1 MPKLNVLFYDSLP
14 GEERDVL
21 HGHAKIMIS
30 KMFTAKYVHPNNVIL
45 NFKCQPCYLPRKQN
59 DPNIS
64 FTCIQLDMTS

>member
-1 MPKLNVLFYDSLP
+1 MPKLNVLFYDSIP

-21 HGHAKIMIS
+21 HEYAKIMIS
-30 KMFTAKYVHPNNVIL
+30 TMFTAKYVHPNNVFL

-64 FTCIQLDMTS
+64 FTCTQLDITS